1 MEQGTALGSGEA
13 QCRRGRA
20 GPRAAAHGGGGL
32 EEVSEGQE
40 GTASPPH
47 TGAVSLPRT
56 QLPCAPNASPL
67 GPGLVRHL
75 CSQGLD
81 AAPAGLTWVRAARQ
95 TGAARPPVC
104 PPTGG
109 PQACRAARVGVW
121 GPTLGEQVL
130 SGQVWVSWEPAGVRA
145 RAWWRGGTPVPGP
158 LPRVGGGHL
167 RPGRAGTRGHG
178 QLQPGPRSC
187 FHCPVASDRVGQW
200 PCKGCVSPT
209 RGDPGP
215 SSHAGQRSPH
225 PASSH
230 PKPQGP
236 GEHRDFVLLLGA
248 TGLLVVLGGVRG
260 KLGGALGEESQRVP
274 ARGLQLTAWA

>member
-158 LPRVGGGHL
+158 LPLWGAGTSSQAGLGHEDTASSSPGL
-167 RPGRAGTRGHG
+167 VAAFTAPWPRTGWGSGRARAACPRPGGTR
-178 QLQPGPRSC
+178 
-187 FHCPVASDRVGQW
+187 V
-200 PCKGCVSPT
+200 
-209 RGDPGP
+209 
-215 SSHAGQRSPH
+215 PH
-225 PASSH
+225 PT
-230 PKPQGP
+230 
-236 GEHRDFVLLLGA
+236 L
-248 TGLLVVLGGVRG
+248 
-260 KLGGALGEESQRVP
+260 
-274 ARGLQLTAWA
+274 ARGPPTLPAPTPSRRDQESTGTLSCCLDPPGSW